1 MSELTHLTE
10 RARHIFRHV
19 VESYLETGAPIGS
32 QSLSQS
38 LRTHLSPASIRAT
51 MAELEVHG
59 LLYAPHV
66 SAGRMPTQTGLR
78 IFIDGLL
85 QVGELNDSER
95 EAIAPKIDGT
105 HSFEDILHQ
114 AVDGLSG
121 LSQCASLV
129 LAPNNAGAIK
139 HIEFVPIADDKILV
153 ILVDQSNHVENRL
166 IERPPGL
173 VASALTEASNYLN
186 GQLKGRSLGE
196 LRRDTQRQMAT
207 LENELGKLTAQLVE
221 TGLAQWGG
229 GGPSP
234 MSQSN
239 EILGKNL
246 LVRGHSHLLDNLN
259 AMEDLERIRLL
270 FEDLDRKKEMISLLS
285 QAEEGDG
292 VKIFI
297 GAETSL
303 FSLSGSSVII
313 SPYKDSDQQVVGV
326 LGVIAPTR
334 TNYARLIPMVDHT
347 AQVVSKLLA

>member
-1 MSELTHLTE
+1 
-10 RARHIFRHV
+10 
-19 VESYLETGAPIGS
+19 VES
-32 QSLSQS
+32 
-38 LRTHLSPASIRAT
+38 
-51 MAELEVHG
+51 
-59 LLYAPHV
+59 
-66 SAGRMPTQTGLR
+66 
-78 IFIDGLL
+78 
-85 QVGELNDSER
+85 
-95 EAIAPKIDGT
+95 
-105 HSFEDILHQ
+105 
-114 AVDGLSG
+114 
-121 LSQCASLV
+121 
-129 LAPNNAGAIK
+129 
-139 HIEFVPIADDKILV
+139 
-153 ILVDQSNHVENRL
+153 
-166 IERPPGL
+166 
-173 VASALTEASNYLN
+173 
-186 GQLKGRSLGE
+186 
-196 LRRDTQRQMAT
+196 
-207 LENELGKLTAQLVE
+207 ELGKLTAQLVE

-229 GGPSP
+229 DSPSP

-246 LVRGHSHLLDNLN
+246 LVRGHSHLLENLS
-259 AMEDLERIRLL
+259 AIEDLERIRLL

>member
-1 MSELTHLTE
+1 
-10 RARHIFRHV
+10 
-19 VESYLETGAPIGS
+19 
-32 QSLSQS
+32 
-38 LRTHLSPASIRAT
+38 
-51 MAELEVHG
+51 
-59 LLYAPHV
+59 
-66 SAGRMPTQTGLR
+66 
-78 IFIDGLL
+78 
-85 QVGELNDSER
+85 
-95 EAIAPKIDGT
+95 
-105 HSFEDILHQ
+105 
-114 AVDGLSG
+114 
-121 LSQCASLV
+121 
-129 LAPNNAGAIK
+129 
-139 HIEFVPIADDKILV
+139 
-153 ILVDQSNHVENRL
+153 L

-207 LENELGKLTAQLVE
+207 VESELGKLTAQLVE

-229 GGPSP
+229 DSPSP

-246 LVRGHSHLLDNLN
+246 LVRGHSHLLENLS
-259 AMEDLERIRLL
+259 AIEDLERIRLL
-270 FEDLDRKKEMISLLS
+270 FEDLDRKKEMVSLLS

>member
-1 MSELTHLTE
+1 
-10 RARHIFRHV
+10 
-19 VESYLETGAPIGS
+19 
-32 QSLSQS
+32 
-38 LRTHLSPASIRAT
+38 
-51 MAELEVHG
+51 
-59 LLYAPHV
+59 
-66 SAGRMPTQTGLR
+66 
-78 IFIDGLL
+78 
-85 QVGELNDSER
+85 
-95 EAIAPKIDGT
+95 
-105 HSFEDILHQ
+105 
-114 AVDGLSG
+114 
-121 LSQCASLV
+121 
-129 LAPNNAGAIK
+129 
-139 HIEFVPIADDKILV
+139 
-153 ILVDQSNHVENRL
+153 
-166 IERPPGL
+166 
-173 VASALTEASNYLN
+173 
-186 GQLKGRSLGE
+186 LGE

-207 LENELGKLTAQLVE
+207 VENELGKLTAQLVE

-229 GGPSP
+229 DGSSP